1 MYSVKQAQGYGLP
14 ILSMEWLL
22 ESDEAKYKQDE
33 SEYLFSS
40 IIASDTERDDQENG
54 KVKKHDR
61 AAKVK
66 DESPEVEDEEENDR
80 AKKRGRALKVKDES
94 PEVKDEEGNDKAKK
108 RGRAPKV
115 KDESLKVEDDVK
127 NEDDEYP
134 PAKRQKDGQKAR
146 SKNVNIPVDEG
157 CPLQG
162 EPLRGRRDCHR
173 L

>member
-40 IIASDTERDDQENG
+40 IIVSDTERDDQENG

-61 AAKVK
+61 AAEVK

-80 AKKRGRALKVKDES
+80 VKKRGRALKVKDES
-94 PEVKDEEGNDKAKK
+94 PEVTDEEENDKVKK
-108 RGRAPKV
+108 RGRAPNV
-115 KDESLKVEDDVK
+115 KDESLKVEDEVK

-134 PAKRQKDGQKAR
+134 PAKRQKDDQKAR
-146 SKNVNIPVDEG
+146 SKNVNLPVDEG

-162 EPLRGRRDCHR
+162 EPLGGRRDCHR